1 MACCF
6 CNGDEEAR
14 MMKIKTILCS
24 LVCSLT
30 LVACG
35 NEQQRAEIQPAKK
48 LSNDATG
55 VANEA
60 WVLMNQL
67 DQAVYAN
74 QQDTFE
80 DIRKD
85 LRELTNRWKVEI
97 KMTDSVTE
105 GKYAMCRKSMQS
117 LDIWIRGIQENA
129 NNIAAKQA
137 DYERDKALCKDA
149 IDHPELGNTSPK
161 REFKQAD
168 VSNTQ

>member
-1 MACCF
+1 
-6 CNGDEEAR
+6 
-14 MMKIKTILCS
+14 MKIKAIVLSVICGLS
-24 LVCSLT
+24 

-60 WVLMNQL
+60 WVLINQL

-74 QQDTFE
+74 DPSTFD
-80 DIRKD
+80 DIRKE

-129 NNIAAKQA
+129 NNIADKQA
-137 DYERDKALCKDA
+137 AYERDKALCKDA
-149 IDHPELGNTSPK
+149 IEHPELGNTSPK
-161 REFKQAD
+161 REFKPTD
-168 VSNTQ
+168 SSNTQ

>member
-1 MACCF
+1 
-6 CNGDEEAR
+6 
-14 MMKIKTILCS
+14 MKIKAIVLS
-24 LVCSLT
+24 LVCGLS

-35 NEQQRAEIQPAKK
+35 NEERRAEIQPAKK
-48 LSNDATG
+48 LSNDATA

-60 WVLMNQL
+60 WVLINQL
-67 DQAVYAN
+67 DQAVYAK
-74 QQDTFE
+74 DATTYE
-80 DIRKD
+80 PTRKE

-117 LDIWIRGIQENA
+117 LDIWIRALEENA
-129 NNIAAKQA
+129 ENSATKQA

-161 REFKQAD
+161 REF
-168 VSNTQ
+168 

>member
-1 MACCF
+1 
-6 CNGDEEAR
+6 
-14 MMKIKTILCS
+14 MKIKAIVLS
-24 LVCSLT
+24 LMCGLS

-48 LSNDATG
+48 LSNDATE

-60 WVLMNQL
+60 WILINQL

-74 QQDTFE
+74 DASTYE
-80 DIRKD
+80 STRKD

-117 LDIWIRGIQENA
+117 LDIWIRTLEENA
-129 NNIAAKQA
+129 DNAATKQA

-161 REFKQAD
+161 REF
-168 VSNTQ
+168 